1 MTNYERIKNMSV
13 EEMAGNLLSGQTYCP
28 YLSFLEMEHCEVKN
42 CYECIKQ
49 YLESEVETE

>member
-13 EEMAGNLLSGQTYCP
+13 EEMAEHLLGGQTYCP
-28 YLSFLEMEHCEVKN
+28 YLSFLAMKHCEVED

-49 YLESEVETE
+49 YLESEV